1 MPLVMR
7 CVQVAICSTSGTSVL
22 QVEPGVLPV
31 SLQLSH
37 YWLPTAVADLI
48 YTGFSVC
55 CRNAVESVLASV
67 PVAVSGSDFLPPLQG
82 HYLLYWVGAVLL
94 VPLLFAWHQF
104 DGWCFCALAHV
115 SLT

>member
-1 MPLVMR
+1 MR
-7 CVQVAICSTSGTSVL
+7 HAAGNAMCSSCDMQHFYSGTSVL

-67 PVAVSGSDFLPPLQG
+67 AVSGSDFLPPLQG
-82 HYLLYWVGAVLL
+82 ALPALL
-94 VPLLFAWHQF
+94 
-104 DGWCFCALAHV
+104 GWCRPTSTSSLCLA
-115 SLT
+115 SI